1 MINTKDK
8 LTNMKKLFFLILGLG
23 TIFSCEDPFELTPTD
38 IISENVVFEDE
49 GLVNAY
55 LHDLYNR
62 TQFHM
67 TSGGTNINMGFI
79 NSWGG
84 EHRNFAPWQ
93 AAFGEVTNTPYD
105 ENGARLLD
113 YWPYDNIRDINVLI
127 GNLGR
132 STTLDP
138 EFVTQKSAEARFIR
152 AWEYFEMVKRFGGV
166 PIVTE
171 ALDIDASESELFVSR
186 NSEKEVYD
194 FIGSELDAIAA
205 ILSESAEETGVASKW
220 AALALKSRAMLYAA
234 SVARFG
240 TEQLNGLLGF
250 PSGDAVGYYQQ
261 SMAASREIM
270 DNGPFSL
277 YQKNPDKVQNL
288 IDLFLDETGN
298 PEAIF
303 VEKYEFEAGKSHA
316 FDITGTPAGFG
327 FAWNSNYPVYL
338 ETMEKFD
345 FIDGASGKMDPA
357 MYDGETPF
365 DPARFFG
372 ERDPRFRAW
381 IFYPEST
388 FKGQPV
394 YFHTSTQYTDPAD
407 GTRKT
412 TSKQSGFIIPGS
424 DGFPGACHPRHAY
437 AGGNNPTGLLR
448 RKHINPATPD
458 ATASSTD
465 WIIIRLAEIL
475 LNYAEAA
482 FYLGDPNGDMAD
494 VFNQVRD
501 RAGMPSLSVEE
512 ITEDKIRQERQ
523 VELAFEEHVFWDLR
537 RWRIAVEELDNK
549 PRHKTT
555 WIKDY
560 DTGMYYLNMEHG
572 DKGRVRLHPERNYYY
587 ALGLGR
593 IADNPNLVEN
603 PGY

>member
-1 MINTKDK
+1 
-8 LTNMKKLFFLILGLG
+8 MKNLLYVLLVLGMMV
-23 TIFSCEDPFELTPTD
+23 SCENPFELTPTD
-38 IISENVVFEDE
+38 IISENIVFEDE
-49 GLVNAY
+49 GLANAFVN
-55 LHDLYNR
+55 DLYNR

-93 AAFGEVTNTPYD
+93 AAFGQVTNTPYD

-113 YWPYDNIRDINVLI
+113 YWPYNNIREVNVFI
-127 GNLGR
+127 ENLGK
-132 STTLDP
+132 SKSLDADYIA
-138 EFVTQKSAEARFIR
+138 TRSAEARFVR

-171 ALDIDASESELFVSR
+171 ALGIDASEDELFIAR

-205 ILSESAEETGVASKW
+205 ILPEVADNDGRATKW
-220 AALALKSRAMLYAA
+220 SALALKSRVMLYAA
-234 SVARFG
+234 SVARNG
-240 TEQLNGLLGF
+240 TPQLNGLLGF
-250 PSGDAVGYYQQ
+250 PASDANGYYQQ
-261 SMAASREIM
+261 SLAAAKDVM

-277 YQKNPDKVQNL
+277 YRKNPDVVQNL
-288 IDLFLDETGN
+288 IDLFLDEADN
-298 PEAIF
+298 PEVIF
-303 VEKYEFEAGKSHA
+303 AVKYDFEAGKSHA

-327 FAWNSNYPVYL
+327 FSWNSNYPVYL

-345 FIDGASGKMDPA
+345 FIDGASGKLDPA
-357 MYDGETPF
+357 MYDGNTLL
-365 DPARFFG
+365 DPARLFG

-381 IFYPEST
+381 IFYPET
-388 FKGQPV
+388 IFKGLPV
-394 YFHTSTQYTDPAD
+394 YFHTGTVYTDPAD
-407 GTRKT
+407 GTSKT
-412 TSKQSGFIIPGS
+412 TSKQTGFVIPGS
-424 DGFPGACHPRHAY
+424 DGFPGAGHARHGY

-448 RKHINPATPD
+448 RKHINPSTPD
-458 ATASSTD
+458 GTASSTD
-465 WIIIRLAEIL
+465 WAIIRLAEVM
-475 LNYAEAA
+475 LNYVEAA
-482 FYLGDPNGDMAD
+482 YYLGDPNGDMAD
-494 VFNQVRD
+494 ILNNEVRG
-501 RAGMPSLSVEE
+501 RAGMPALTEVE

-549 PRHKTT
+549 ARHKTT
-555 WIKDY
+555 WTKDF
-560 DTGMYYLNMEHG
+560 DTGHYFLKMEHG

-593 IADNPNLVEN
+593 IADNPKLVEN

>member
-1 MINTKDK
+1 
-8 LTNMKKLFFLILGLG
+8 MKKLLFVLFGL
-23 TIFSCEDPFELTPTD
+23 FAASSCQDPFELTPTN
-38 IISENVVFEDE
+38 IISGTFIFEDK
-49 GLVNAY
+49 GLADAFVN
-55 LHDLYNR
+55 DLYNR
-62 TQFHM
+62 AQFHV

-84 EHRNFAPWQ
+84 ESRNFAPWQ
-93 AAFGEVTNTPYD
+93 PAFGQVTNTPYD

-113 YWPYDNIRDINVLI
+113 YWPYDNIREINFFIENIAKSPVFE
-127 GNLGR
+127 
-132 STTLDP
+132 P
-138 EFVTQKSAEARFIR
+138 EYIATRSAEARFIR

-166 PIVTE
+166 PIVTQ
-171 ALDIDASESELFVSR
+171 ALPIDATQEELFVAR

-194 FIGSELDAIAA
+194 FIGTELEAIAA
-205 ILSESAEETGVASKW
+205 ILPDAADSGGRATKW

-234 SVARFG
+234 SVAQFG
-240 TEQLNGLLGF
+240 TQQLNGLLGI
-250 PSGDAVGYYQQ
+250 PSGDANGYYQQ
-261 SMAASREIM
+261 ALDAAKNII

-277 YQKNPDKVQNL
+277 YRKNPDVVQNL
-288 IDLFLDETGN
+288 IDLFLDESNN

-303 VEKYEFEAGKSHA
+303 VEKYEQEAGKSHA

-345 FIDGASGKMDPA
+345 FIDGASGKLDRA
-357 MYDGETPF
+357 MYDGETPL

-372 ERDPRFRAW
+372 ERDARFRAW
-381 IFYPEST
+381 VFYPET
-388 FKGQPV
+388 NFKDRPV
-394 YFHTSTQYTDPAD
+394 YFHTSTVYTDPAD
-407 GTRKT
+407 GMRKT
-412 TSKQSGFIIPGS
+412 TTKQPGFIIPGS
-424 DGFPGACHPRHAY
+424 NGFPGAGHPRHGY

-448 RKHINPATPD
+448 RKQINPTTPD
-458 ATASSTD
+458 ETASSTD
-465 WIIIRLAEIL
+465 WIIIRLAEVM
-475 LNYAEAA
+475 LNYVEAA
-482 FYLGDPNGDMAD
+482 YYLENPNGDMAAIM
-494 VFNQVRD
+494 NEVRD
-501 RAGMPSLSVEE
+501 RAGMPALTEVE

-523 VELAFEEHVFWDLR
+523 VELSFEEHVFWDLR

-549 PRHKTT
+549 ARHKTT

-560 DTGMYYLNMEHG
+560 DTGMYYVEMEHG

>member
-1 MINTKDK
+1 
-8 LTNMKKLFFLILGLG
+8 MKKILYILLG
-23 TIFSCEDPFELTPTD
+23 VGMLASCEDPFELTPTD
-38 IISENVVFEDE
+38 IISENIVFEDA
-49 GLVNAY
+49 GLVDAY
-55 LHDLYNR
+55 VNDLYNR
-62 TQFHM
+62 AQFHM

-93 AAFGEVTNTPYD
+93 PAFGQVTNTPYD

-113 YWPYDNIRDINVLI
+113 YWPYGNIREINVLI
-127 GNLGR
+127 ERLAQ
-132 STTLDP
+132 STALDP
-138 EFVTQKSAEARFIR
+138 DYIAARTAEARFVR
-152 AWEYFEMVKRFGGV
+152 AWEYFEMAKRFGGV

-171 ALDIDASESELFVSR
+171 ALGIDASAEKLFVPR
-186 NSEKEVYD
+186 NSEKEVFD
-194 FIGSELDAIAA
+194 FIGAEMDAIAQVLPDA
-205 ILSESAEETGVASKW
+205 ADDGGRATKW

-234 SVARFG
+234 SVAQFG
-240 TEQLNGLLGF
+240 TQQLDGLLGF
-250 PSGDAVGYYQQ
+250 PASDADAYYQQ
-261 SMAASREIM
+261 SLTASKEIL

-277 YQKNPDKVQNL
+277 YRKNPDKVQNL
-288 IDLFLDETGN
+288 IDLFLDESGN

-303 VEKYEFEAGKSHA
+303 VEKYNFEAGKAHR

-345 FIDGASGKMDPA
+345 FIDGASGKLDRA
-357 MYDGETPF
+357 MYDGETPL
-365 DPARFFG
+365 DPDRFFG

-388 FKGQPV
+388 FKGRPV
-394 YFHTSTQYTDPAD
+394 FFHTSTVYTDPAD
-407 GTRKT
+407 GVRKT
-412 TSKQSGFIIPGS
+412 TTKQSGFIIPGS
-424 DGFPGACHPRHAY
+424 DGFPGAGHPRHGY

-448 RKHINPATPD
+448 RKQINPTTPD
-458 ATASSTD
+458 GTASSTD
-465 WIIIRLAEIL
+465 WIIIRLAEVM
-475 LNYAEAA
+475 LNYVEAA
-482 FYLGDPNGDMAD
+482 FYLGDPNGDMA
-494 VFNQVRD
+494 NILNNEIRE
-501 RAGMPSLSVEE
+501 RAGMPPLTE
-512 ITEDKIRQERQ
+512 ITEEKIRQERQ

-549 PRHKTT
+549 ARHKTT
-555 WIKDY
+555 WIKDF
-560 DTGMYYLNMEHG
+560 DTGMYFLQMEHG

>member
-1 MINTKDK
+1 
-8 LTNMKKLFFLILGLG
+8 
-23 TIFSCEDPFELTPTD
+23 
-38 IISENVVFEDE
+38 
-49 GLVNAY
+49 
-55 LHDLYNR
+55 
-62 TQFHM
+62 
-67 TSGGTNINMGFI
+67 MGFI

-93 AAFGEVTNTPYD
+93 AAFGQVTNTPYD
-105 ENGARLLD
+105 EGGARLLD
-113 YWPYDNIRDINVLI
+113 YWPYQNIREINVFLENI
-127 GNLGR
+127 AN
-132 STTLDP
+132 STSLDQ
-138 EFVTQKSAEARFIR
+138 EYITQRSAEVRFVR

-171 ALDIDASESELFVSR
+171 ALGTDATEEELFVPR

-194 FIGSELDAIAA
+194 FIGSEMDAISA
-205 ILSESAEETGVASKW
+205 ILPSVVSENGRASKW

-234 SVARFG
+234 SVARNG
-240 TEQLNGLLGF
+240 TQQLNGLLGF
-250 PSGDAVGYYQQ
+250 PSSEANSYYQQ
-261 SMAASREIM
+261 SLAASKEII
-270 DNGPFSL
+270 DNSPFSL
-277 YQKNPDKVQNL
+277 YRKNADKVQNL
-288 IDLFLDETGN
+288 IDLFLDEGDN

-303 VEKYEFEAGKSHA
+303 VVKYNQEAGKNHA

-345 FIDGASGKMDPA
+345 FIDGASGKFDQS
-357 MYDGETPF
+357 MYDGQTPL
-365 DPARFFG
+365 DPARFFE

-381 IFYPEST
+381 IFYPETT
-388 FKGQPV
+388 FKGLPV
-394 YFHTSTQYTDPAD
+394 YFHTNTNYTDPAD
-407 GTRKT
+407 GTKKT

-448 RKHINPATPD
+448 RKHINPNTPD
-458 ATASSTD
+458 ATGSSTD
-465 WIIIRLAEIL
+465 WIIMRLGEVM
-475 LNYAEAA
+475 LNYVEAA
-482 FYLGDPNGDMAD
+482 FYLNDPNGDMAD
-494 VFNQVRD
+494 ILNNEIRE
-501 RAGMPSLSVEE
+501 RAGMPPLTSGE

-537 RWRIAVEELDNK
+537 RWRIAVEELDNN

-555 WIKDY
+555 WTKDF
-560 DTGMYYLNMEHG
+560 DTGMYFLKMEHG

>member
-1 MINTKDK
+1 
-8 LTNMKKLFFLILGLG
+8 MKKILIFLIGFSIA
-23 TIFSCEDPFELTPTD
+23 TSCEDPFTLTPTD
-38 IISENVVFEDE
+38 IISGNIVFEDE
-49 GLVNAY
+49 GLVNAFVN
-55 LHDLYNR
+55 DLYNR

-93 AAFGEVTNTPYD
+93 AAFGQVTNTPYD

-113 YWPYDNIRDINVLI
+113 YWPYNNIREVNVFI
-127 GNLGR
+127 ENIAS

-138 EFVTQKSAEARFIR
+138 DFVTVRSAEARFVR
-152 AWEYFEMVKRFGGV
+152 AWEYFEMAKRFGGV
-166 PIVTE
+166 PLVTK
-171 ALDIDASESELFVSR
+171 ALGLDATDDELFVSR
-186 NSEKEVYD
+186 NSEKEIYD
-194 FIGSELDAIAA
+194 FIGAEMDAIAQ
-205 ILSESAEETGVASKW
+205 LLPDVADDDGRATKW
-220 AALALKSRAMLYAA
+220 AALALKSRAMLYAG
-234 SVARFG
+234 SVAKFG

-250 PSGDAVGYYQQ
+250 PSGDANGYYQK
-261 SMAASREIM
+261 SLEASKDIL

-277 YQKNPDKVQNL
+277 YRKNPDVVQNL
-288 IDLFLDETGN
+288 IDLFLDESGN
-298 PEAIF
+298 PESIF
-303 VEKYEFEAGKSHA
+303 VVKYDQGAGKNHA

-327 FAWNSNYPVYL
+327 FSWNSNYPVYL

-345 FIDGASGKMDPA
+345 FIDGVSGKLDRA
-357 MYDGETPF
+357 MYDGMTAL
-365 DPARFFG
+365 DPARFFE

-381 IFYPEST
+381 VFYPESI
-388 FKGQPV
+388 FKGRPV
-394 YFHTSTQYTDPAD
+394 YFHTSTEYTDPSD
-407 GTRKT
+407 GMRKT
-412 TSKQSGFIIPGS
+412 SSKQSGFIIPGS
-424 DGFPGACHPRHAY
+424 DGFPGAGHIRHGW

-448 RKHINPATPD
+448 RKHINPSTPD
-458 ATASSTD
+458 ATGSSTD
-465 WIIIRLAEIL
+465 WIIMRLAEVM

-482 FYLGDPNGDMAD
+482 FYLGDPNGDMERI
-494 VFNQVRD
+494 FNDVRD
-501 RAGMPSLSVEE
+501 RAGMPSLTTAE

-523 VELAFEEHVFWDLR
+523 VELSFEEHVFWDLR
-537 RWRIAVEELDNK
+537 RWRIAVEELNNN

-555 WIKDY
+555 WIKDF
-560 DTGMYYLNMEHG
+560 DTGMYFMQMEHG

>member
-1 MINTKDK
+1 MKNILLLIVG
-8 LTNMKKLFFLILGLG
+8 LTLVV
-23 TIFSCEDPFELTPTD
+23 SCEDAFELTPTD
-38 IISENVVFEDE
+38 IISQNVVFEDE
-49 GLVNAY
+49 GLVDAFIN
-55 LHDLYNR
+55 DMYNR
-62 TQFHM
+62 VQFHM

-93 AAFGEVTNTPYD
+93 AAFGQVTNTPYD
-105 ENGARLLD
+105 EGGARLLD
-113 YWPYDNIRDINVLI
+113 YWPYGNIREANVFIDKLTQ
-127 GNLGR
+127 
-132 STTLDP
+132 STTLNADY
-138 EFVTQKSAEARFIR
+138 VSTRSAEARFLR

-171 ALDIDASESELFVSR
+171 ALGLDATEDQLFVAR

-194 FIGSELDAIAA
+194 FISSELDAIANA
-205 ILSESAEETGVASKW
+205 LPDAADVGGRATKW

-234 SVARFG
+234 SVAQHG
-240 TEQLNGLLGF
+240 TEQLGGLLGF
-250 PSGDAVGYYQQ
+250 PASDANSYYQQ
-261 SMAASREIM
+261 SLQASREIIET
-270 DNGPFSL
+270 GPFSL
-277 YQKNPDKVQNL
+277 YRKNADKVQNL
-288 IDLFLDETGN
+288 IDLFLDEGGN

-303 VEKYEFEAGKSHA
+303 VEKYSFEAGKNHA
-316 FDITGTPAGFG
+316 FDVTGTPAGFG
-327 FAWNSNYPVYL
+327 FSWNSNYPVYL

-345 FIDGASGKMDPA
+345 FIDGESGKMDQSFYEGNTA
-357 MYDGETPF
+357 F

-381 IFYPEST
+381 IFYPETT
-388 FKGQPV
+388 FKGLPV
-394 YFHTSTQYTDPAD
+394 YFHTNTVYTDPAD
-407 GTRKT
+407 NQKKT

-448 RKHINPATPD
+448 RKHINPTTPD
-458 ATASSTD
+458 GQRSSTD
-465 WIIIRLAEIL
+465 WIIMRLGEVM
-475 LNYAEAA
+475 LNYVEAA
-482 FYLGDPNGDMAD
+482 FYLGDPNGDMASILND
-494 VFNQVRD
+494 EIRD
-501 RAGMPSLSVEE
+501 RAGMPPIMD

-549 PRHKTT
+549 ARHKTVWT
-555 WIKDY
+555 KDY
-560 DTGMYYLNMEHG
+560 DTGMYSVQMEHG

-593 IADNPNLVEN
+593 IADNPNLIEN

>member
-1 MINTKDK
+1 
-8 LTNMKKLFFLILGLG
+8 MKKLFFILLILGL
-23 TIFSCEDPFELTPTD
+23 IQSCEDPFELTPTD
-38 IISENVVFEDE
+38 IISENIVFEDE
-49 GLVNAY
+49 GLVNAFVN
-55 LHDLYNR
+55 DLYNR

-93 AAFGEVTNTPYD
+93 AAFGQVTNTPYD

-113 YWPYDNIRDINVLI
+113 YWPYNNIRQANVLI
-127 GNLGR
+127 ENLGK
-132 STTLDP
+132 STTLDE
-138 EFVTQKSAEARFIR
+138 EFTVQKSAEARFVR

-166 PIVTE
+166 PIVTT
-171 ALDIDASESELFVSR
+171 ALGIDASEGELFVPR

-194 FIGSELDAIAA
+194 FIGSEMDAIAN
-205 ILSESAEETGVASKW
+205 LLPDVADNGGGATKW
-220 AALALKSRAMLYAA
+220 AAIALKSRAMLYAA
-234 SVARFG
+234 SVARNG
-240 TEQLNGLLGF
+240 QQQLDGLLGF
-250 PSGDAVGYYQQ
+250 PASDANGYYQQ
-261 SMAASREIM
+261 SLAASKDIL

-277 YQKNPDKVQNL
+277 YRKNPDKVQNL
-288 IDLFLDETGN
+288 IDLFLDESGN

-303 VEKYEFEAGKSHA
+303 VEKYDHAAGKSHS

-345 FIDGASGKMDPA
+345 FIDGASGKLDRA
-357 MYDGETPF
+357 MYDGQTLL

-381 IFYPEST
+381 VFYPET
-388 FKGQPV
+388 IFKGQPV
-394 YFHTSTQYTDPAD
+394 YFHTSTVYTDPGD
-407 GTRKT
+407 GVQKT

-424 DGFPGACHPRHAY
+424 TFPGAGHPRHGY

-448 RKHINPATPD
+448 RKHINPGTPD
-458 ATASSTD
+458 ATASGTD
-465 WIIIRLAEIL
+465 WIIIRLAEVM
-475 LNYAEAA
+475 LNYVEAA
-482 FYLGDPNGDMAD
+482 FYLDDPNGDMA
-494 VFNQVRD
+494 NILNNEIRE
-501 RAGMPSLSVEE
+501 RAGMPPLSAEE

-555 WIKDY
+555 WIKDF
-560 DTGMYYLNMEHG
+560 DSGMYFMEMEHG

-593 IADNPNLVEN
+593 IADNPKLVEN

>member
-1 MINTKDK
+1 
-8 LTNMKKLFFLILGLG
+8 MKKILLFIVVLSSFV
-23 TIFSCEDPFELTPTD
+23 SCEDPFELTPTD
-38 IISENVVFEDE
+38 IISQNVVFEDE
-49 GLVNAY
+49 GLADAFIN
-55 LHDLYNR
+55 DLYNR
-62 TQFHM
+62 VQFHM

-93 AAFGEVTNTPYD
+93 AAFGQVTNTPYD
-105 ENGARLLD
+105 EGGARLLD
-113 YWPYDNIRDINVLI
+113 YWPYANIREANVFI
-127 GNLGR
+127 ANLAQ
-132 STTLDP
+132 SETL
-138 EFVTQKSAEARFIR
+138 SADYISVRTSEARFIR

-171 ALDIDASESELFVSR
+171 ALGLDATDDQLFVAR

-194 FIGSELDAIAA
+194 FISSELDAISALLPDAA
-205 ILSESAEETGVASKW
+205 DVGGRATKW
-220 AALALKSRAMLYAA
+220 AALGLKSRAMLYAA
-234 SVARFG
+234 SVARNG

-250 PSGDAVGYYQQ
+250 PASDANNYFQQ
-261 SMAASREIM
+261 SLQASKEII

-277 YQKNPDKVQNL
+277 YRKNPDKVQNL
-288 IDLFLDETGN
+288 IDLFLDESGN
-298 PEAIF
+298 SESIF
-303 VEKYEFEAGKSHA
+303 VEKYNFEAGKNHA

-327 FAWNSNYPVYL
+327 FSWNSNYPVYL

-345 FIDGASGKMDPA
+345 FIDGASGKMDPS
-357 MYDGETPF
+357 MYDGNTPF

-388 FKGQPV
+388 FKGLPV
-394 YFHTSTQYTDPAD
+394 YFHTNTVYTDPVD
-407 GTRKT
+407 NQKKT

-424 DGFPGACHPRHAY
+424 SGFPGACHPRHAY

-448 RKHINPATPD
+448 RKHINPTTPD
-458 ATASSTD
+458 GTASSTD
-465 WIIIRLAEIL
+465 WVIIRLAEVM
-475 LNYAEAA
+475 LNYVEAA
-482 FYLGDPNGDMAD
+482 FYLNDPNGDMATILND
-494 VFNQVRD
+494 QIRE
-501 RAGMPSLSVEE
+501 RAGMPAIMN
-512 ITEDKIRQERQ
+512 ITEEKIRQERQ

-549 PRHKTT
+549 ARHKTVWT
-555 WIKDY
+555 KDF
-560 DTGMYYLNMEHG
+560 DTGMYFLTMEHG

-593 IADNPNLVEN
+593 LADNPNLVEN

>member
-1 MINTKDK
+1 
-8 LTNMKKLFFLILGLG
+8 MKKILLLVIGLSL
-23 TIFSCEDPFELTPTD
+23 TIACEDPFDLTPTD
-38 IISENVVFEDE
+38 IISETFVFEDM
-49 GLVNAY
+49 GLADAFTG
-55 LHDLYNR
+55 DLYNR

-93 AAFGEVTNTPYD
+93 AAFGQVTNTPYN
-105 ENGARLLD
+105 ESGAGLLD
-113 YWPYDNIRDINVLI
+113 YWPYNNIREANVFI
-127 GNLGR
+127 ENIVK
-132 STTLDP
+132 SEMLDP
-138 EFVTQKSAEARFIR
+138 SYTSVRAAEARFIR
-152 AWEYFEMVKRFGGV
+152 AWEYFEMAKRFGGV
-166 PIVTE
+166 PIITQAQGTE
-171 ALDIDASESELFVSR
+171 TSDADLFLPR

-194 FIGSELDAIAA
+194 FIGSEMDEIAQ
-205 ILSESAEETGVASKW
+205 ILPESADQDGRATKW

-234 SVARFG
+234 SVARNG
-240 TEQLNGLLGF
+240 TQQLDGLLGF
-250 PSGDAVGYYQQ
+250 PASEADAYFQK
-261 SMAASREIM
+261 SLDASREIIQ
-270 DNGPFSL
+270 NGPFSL
-277 YQKNPDKVQNL
+277 YRRNPDKVQNL
-288 IDLFLDETGN
+288 IDLFLDESNN

-303 VEKYEFEAGKSHA
+303 TVKYDQAAGKNHA

-338 ETMEKFD
+338 EKMEMFD

-357 MYDGETPF
+357 MYDGNTPL

-381 IFYPEST
+381 VFYPET
-388 FKGQPV
+388 EFKGQPV
-394 YFHTSTQYTDPAD
+394 YFHTSTIYTDPAD
-407 GTRKT
+407 GQRKT
-412 TSKQSGFIIPGS
+412 TTKQSGFIIPGS
-424 DGFPGACHPRHAY
+424 NGFPGAGHPRHGY

-448 RKHINPATPD
+448 RKHINPATPE
-458 ATASSTD
+458 ATGSSTD
-465 WIIIRLAEIL
+465 WIIIRLGEIM
-475 LNYAEAA
+475 LNYVEAA
-482 FYLGDPNGDMAD
+482 YYLGDPNGDMATMLND
-494 VFNQVRD
+494 EIRD
-501 RAGMPSLSVEE
+501 RAGMPALSPGE

-549 PRHKTT
+549 ARHKTT
-555 WIKDY
+555 WTKDF
-560 DTGMYYLNMEHG
+560 DTGMYYLLKEHG

>member
-1 MINTKDK
+1 
-8 LTNMKKLFFLILGLG
+8 MKKYLFVLFGLCM
-23 TIFSCEDPFELTPTD
+23 TFSCEDPFELTPTD
-38 IISENVVFEDE
+38 IISDAFVFEDE
-49 GLVNAY
+49 GLADAFVS
-55 LHDLYNR
+55 DLYNR
-62 TQFHM
+62 VQFHM

-93 AAFGEVTNTPYD
+93 AAFGQVTNTPYD

-113 YWPYDNIRDINVLI
+113 YWPYNNIRECNVFI
-127 GNLGR
+127 ENIA
-132 STTLDP
+132 
-138 EFVTQKSAEARFIR
+138 KSASLGPDYIAQRTAEVRFIR
-152 AWEYFEMVKRFGGV
+152 AWEYFEMAKRFGGV
-166 PIVTE
+166 PIVTK
-171 ALDIDASESELFVSR
+171 ALGIDATEEELFVAR

-194 FIGSELDAIAA
+194 FIGSEMDEISK
-205 ILSESAEETGVASKW
+205 ILPEGTDELGRASKW

-234 SVARFG
+234 SVARNG

-250 PSGDAVGYYQQ
+250 PASDANGYYQQ
-261 SMAASREIM
+261 SLAASKEIM
-270 DNGPFSL
+270 DNGPFNL
-277 YQKNPDKVQNL
+277 YRKNSDKVQNL
-288 IDLFLDETGN
+288 IDLFLDEGDN

-303 VEKYEFEAGKSHA
+303 VVKYDFEAGKNHA
-316 FDITGTPAGFG
+316 FDVTGTPAGFG
-327 FAWNSNYPVYL
+327 FSWNSNYPVYL

-357 MYDGETPF
+357 MYDGQTPL

-381 IFYPEST
+381 IFYPET
-388 FKGQPV
+388 IFKGLPV
-394 YFHTSTQYTDPAD
+394 YFHTSTVYTDPAD
-407 GTRKT
+407 GQRKT
-412 TSKQSGFIIPGS
+412 STKQPGFRIPGS
-424 DGFPGACHPRHAY
+424 DGFPGAGHARHGY

-448 RKHINPATPD
+448 RKHINPSTPD
-458 ATASSTD
+458 GTRSSTD
-465 WIIIRLAEIL
+465 WIIIRLAEIM
-475 LNYAEAA
+475 LNYVEAA
-482 FYLGDPNGDMAD
+482 YYLGDPNGDMAD
-494 VFNQVRD
+494 ILNNQIRD
-501 RAGMPSLSVEE
+501 RAGMPALTAEQ

-537 RWRIAVEELDNK
+537 RWRIAVEELDNR

-555 WIKDY
+555 WIKDF
-560 DTGMYYLNMEHG
+560 DTGMYFLSMEHG

-593 IADNPNLVEN
+593 IADNPKLVEN

>member
-1 MINTKDK
+1 
-8 LTNMKKLFFLILGLG
+8 MKKLFFILILMGA
-23 TIFSCEDPFELTPTD
+23 IFSCEDPFELTPTD
-38 IISENVVFEDE
+38 IISESIVFEDE

-55 LHDLYNR
+55 VNDLYNR

-93 AAFGEVTNTPYD
+93 AAFGQVTNTPYD

-113 YWPYDNIRDINVLI
+113 YWPYNNIRQANVLI
-127 GNLGR
+127 ENLGQ
-132 STTLDP
+132 STTLD
-138 EFVTQKSAEARFIR
+138 EGFIAQKIAEARFIR
-152 AWEYFEMVKRFGGV
+152 GWEYFEMVKRFGGV
-166 PIVTE
+166 PIVTN
-171 ALDIDASESELFVSR
+171 ALGIDASDGELFVSR

-194 FIGSELDAIAA
+194 FIGSEMDAIAA
-205 ILSESAEETGVASKW
+205 ILPDVADNGGSATKW
-220 AALALKSRAMLYAA
+220 AAIALKSRAMLYAA
-234 SVARFG
+234 SVARNG
-240 TEQLNGLLGF
+240 TQQLDGLLGF
-250 PSGDAVGYYQQ
+250 PASDANGYYQQ
-261 SMAASREIM
+261 SLAASKDIL

-277 YQKNPDKVQNL
+277 YRKNPDKVQNL
-288 IDLFLDETGN
+288 IDLFLDESGN

-303 VEKYEFEAGKSHA
+303 VEKYDHAAGKSHA

-345 FIDGASGKMDPA
+345 FIDGASGKLDRA
-357 MYDGETPF
+357 MYDGKTLL

-381 IFYPEST
+381 VFYPET
-388 FKGQPV
+388 IFKGQPV
-394 YFHTSTQYTDPAD
+394 YFHTSTNYTDPAD
-407 GTRKT
+407 GMMKT
-412 TSKQSGFIIPGS
+412 TSKQSGFVIPGS
-424 DGFPGACHPRHAY
+424 DGFPGAGHPRHGY

-448 RKHINPATPD
+448 RKHINPGTPD

-465 WIIIRLAEIL
+465 WIIIRLAEVM
-475 LNYAEAA
+475 LNYVEAA
-482 FYLGDPNGDMAD
+482 FYLDDPNGDMASIL
-494 VFNQVRD
+494 NNEIRE
-501 RAGMPSLSVEE
+501 RAGMPPLSAEE

-555 WIKDY
+555 WIKDF
-560 DTGMYYLNMEHG
+560 DTGWYAMQMEHG

>member
-1 MINTKDK
+1 
-8 LTNMKKLFFLILGLG
+8 MKKLLIIILGFAV
-23 TIFSCEDPFELTPTD
+23 TVACEDPFDLTPTD
-38 IISENVVFEDE
+38 IISETFVFEDA
-49 GLVNAY
+49 GLADAFVN
-55 LHDLYNR
+55 DLYNR

-93 AAFGEVTNTPYD
+93 AAFGQVTNTPYD

-113 YWPYDNIRDINVLI
+113 YWPYNNIREANVFIENIVKSASLPPEY
-127 GNLGR
+127 
-132 STTLDP
+132 TT
-138 EFVTQKSAEARFIR
+138 VRAAEARFVR

-171 ALDIDASESELFVSR
+171 ALGIDASEDELFVPR

-194 FIGSELDAIAA
+194 FIAAEMDAIAD
-205 ILSESAEETGVASKW
+205 ILPSVADIDGRATRW

-234 SVARFG
+234 SVARNG
-240 TEQLNGLLGF
+240 TQQLDGLLGF
-250 PSGDAVGYYQQ
+250 PASDAQGYYQK
-261 SMAASREIM
+261 SLEASREIM
-270 DNGPFSL
+270 NEGPFSL
-277 YQKNPDKVQNL
+277 YRKNPDKVQNL
-288 IDLFLDETGN
+288 IDLFLDESNN
-298 PEAIF
+298 PESIF
-303 VEKYEFEAGKSHA
+303 AVKYDFEAGKNHA
-316 FDITGTPAGFG
+316 FDVTGTPAGFG

-357 MYDGETPF
+357 MYDGNTPF

-381 IFYPEST
+381 VFYPET
-388 FKGQPV
+388 MFKGQPV
-394 YFHTSTQYTDPAD
+394 YFHTSTVYTDPAD
-407 GTRKT
+407 QTRKT
-412 TSKQSGFIIPGS
+412 TTKQSGFIIPGS
-424 DGFPGACHPRHAY
+424 DGFPGAGHPRHGY

-458 ATASSTD
+458 GTRSSTD
-465 WIIIRLAEIL
+465 WIIIRLGEIM
-475 LNYAEAA
+475 LNYVEAA
-482 FYLGDPNGDMAD
+482 FYLGDPNGDMAAIL
-494 VFNQVRD
+494 NGEIRD
-501 RAGMPSLSVEE
+501 RAGMPALMPSE

-523 VELAFEEHVFWDLR
+523 VELSFEEHVFWDLR

-549 PRHKTT
+549 ARHKTT
-555 WIKDY
+555 WTKDF
-560 DTGMYYLNMEHG
+560 DTGMYYLTMEHG

-593 IADNPNLVEN
+593 IADNPKLVEN